1 MPSMPPIS
9 RTLSFAALFLFLS
22 SPMRLVLAQS
32 AQAPEESFA
41 DEIEVSL
48 VNLEVVV
55 TDKKGKPMAGLT
67 REDFEVYE
75 DGKLVEVTNFY
86 SESGPAG
93 SNGTAGSKAETR
105 PIDQRLNL
113 VIFVDD
119 YNTEQESRNAILDG
133 AREFLGKSLS
143 SGDQVMVVRFGRSLE
158 VRKPFT
164 SDHAQAISELE
175 VIRKLASNLAS
186 RESSR
191 DHQIEVVIDGIMAT
205 GGWGPVAEARI
216 REYAELETSYM
227 AASLDAL
234 GTVVGWLS
242 GLPGRKAILYVSDG
256 LPAVPG
262 EDLFIWAEAR
272 SGYRAGNRISGMNA
286 ASYDASE
293 LFRRVT
299 SRASRNRVAIY
310 PIEAMGARWVRGT
323 RLQEARIQNRQNGLR
338 FLAEETGGTTMLNA
352 AQPGQAL
359 SQTLAPDLSTYY
371 SLGYRPQRNADDR
384 EHKVEVKVK
393 RKGTLARYRRWYQ
406 DKPVSEAIAERT
418 AATMAFGAQDNP
430 LGAVLEVGRQTPA
443 GEGFVVPLRVKIPLD
458 KLYLEPKGTNRE
470 GRLRLFVVASGAESV
485 TPVRETRVVT
495 VTVPESDFSAGA
507 AGAAGKAR
515 EYVHEVRITLG
526 KGSWT
531 VGVGVRD
538 EIATTTSY
546 LQGKLESGAPAGP
559 SGR

>member
-1 MPSMPPIS
+1 MPSIP
-9 RTLSFAALFLFLS
+9 RTLSLAAL
-22 SPMRLVLAQS
+22 LVLLLAPAPPARAQTP
-32 AQAPEESFA
+32 AEGFT

-55 TDKKGKPMAGLT
+55 ADKKGKPMAGLT
-67 REDFEVYE
+67 REDFEVFE
-75 DGKLVEVTNFY
+75 DGKPVEITNFY
-86 SESGPAG
+86 AESGPAEG
-93 SNGTAGSKAETR
+93 GKAEAR

-113 VIFVDD
+113 VVFVDD
-119 YNTEQESRNAILDG
+119 YNVEQESRNAILDG
-133 AREFLGKSLS
+133 VRDFLGKSLAP
-143 SGDQVMVVRFGRSLE
+143 GDQVMVVRFGRSLE

-164 SDHAQAISELE
+164 ADTAQVLSELE

-191 DHQIEVVIDGIMAT
+191 DHQIEVVIDGLEAT

-216 REYAELETSYM
+216 REYAEVETSYV

-234 GTVVGWLS
+234 ETVVGWLS

-262 EDLFIWAEAR
+262 EDLFIWAEAY
-272 SGYRAGNRISGMNA
+272 SGYRAGRRVSGMNA
-286 ASYDASE
+286 GSYDASE

-299 SRASRNRVAIY
+299 SKASRNRVAIY

-352 AQPGQAL
+352 AQPAQAL
-359 SQTLAPDLSTYY
+359 GQTLAPDLSRYY
-371 SLGYRPQRNADDR
+371 SLGYRPQRSADDR
-384 EHKVEVKVK
+384 EHKVEVRVK
-393 RKGTLARYRRWYQ
+393 RKGATARYRRWYQ
-406 DKPVSEAIAERT
+406 DKPVSEVIADRT
-418 AATMAFGAQDNP
+418 AATMAFGAEDNP
-430 LGAVLEVGRQTPA
+430 LGAALEIGPQTPA
-443 GEGFVVPLRVKIPLD
+443 GEGFVVPLRVKVPLD
-458 KLYLEPKGTNRE
+458 KLYLEPKGKSRE
-470 GRLRLFVVASGAESV
+470 GRLRLFVVASGVESV
-485 TPVRETRVVT
+485 TPVRETRVLT
-495 VTVPESDFSAGA
+495 VTVPESDVAGMA
-507 AGAAGKAR
+507 EGKSR

-526 KGSWT
+526 RGSWT

-546 LQGKLESGAPAGP
+546 LQGKLESGGTAG
-559 SGR
+559 R

>member
-1 MPSMPPIS
+1 MPPIP
-9 RTLSFAALFLFLS
+9 RN
-22 SPMRLVLAQS
+22 LVLAAFILLLLVMPAGPS
-32 AQAPEESFA
+32 RAQAPEETFA

-67 REDFEVYE
+67 RDDFEVFE
-75 DGKLVEVTNFY
+75 DGKPVEITNFY
-86 SESGPAG
+86 AESGAAAEAG
-93 SNGTAGSKAETR
+93 GKPGAAEAR

-113 VIFVDD
+113 VVFVDD

-133 AREFLGKSLS
+133 VRDFLGGSLAP
-143 SGDQVMVVRFGRSLE
+143 GDQVMVVRFGRSLE

-164 SDHAQAISELE
+164 SDHAQVVSELE

-191 DHQIEVVIDGIMAT
+191 DHQIQVVIDGIEAT
-205 GGWGPVAEARI
+205 GSWGPVAEARI
-216 REYAELETSYM
+216 REYAEVETSYA

-234 GTVVGWLS
+234 ETVVGWLS

-262 EDLFIWAEAR
+262 EDLFIWAEAL
-272 SGYRAGNRISGMNA
+272 SGYRAGRRISGMNA
-286 ASYDASE
+286 GSYDASE

-299 SRASRNRVAIY
+299 SKASRNRVAIY

-352 AQPGQAL
+352 AQPAQAL
-359 SQTLAPDLSTYY
+359 SQTLAPDLTTYY
-371 SLGYRPQRNADDR
+371 SLGYRPQRSADDR

-393 RKGTLARYRRWYQ
+393 RKGVAARYRRWYQ
-406 DKPVSEAIAERT
+406 DKPVSEAIADRT
-418 AATMAFGAQDNP
+418 AATMAFGAEDNP
-430 LGAVLEVGRQTPA
+430 LGAALEIGPQTPA
-443 GEGFVVPLRVKIPLD
+443 GDGFVVPLRVKVPID
-458 KLYLEPKGTNRE
+458 KLYLEPKGEKRE
-470 GRLRLFVVASGAESV
+470 GRLRLFVVASGVDSV

-495 VTVPESDFSAGA
+495 VSVPESHIAEM
-507 AGAAGKAR
+507 AAGKGPR

-526 KGSWT
+526 KGNWT

-546 LQGKLESGAPAGP
+546 LQGKLESGASAG
-559 SGR
+559 R

>member
-1 MPSMPPIS
+1 MPSMPPLP
-9 RTLSFAALFLFLS
+9 RTLSLAALLLLLS
-22 SPMRLVLAQS
+22 SSPRPVLAQT
-32 AQAPEESFA
+32 PEETFT

-67 REDFEVYE
+67 REEFEVYE
-75 DGKLVEVTNFY
+75 DGKLVEITNFFA
-86 SESGPAG
+86 ESGPAATVEG
-93 SNGTAGSKAETR
+93 KAETR

-113 VIFVDD
+113 VVFVDD

-133 AREFLGKSLS
+133 VREFVSSSLS
-143 SGDQVMVVRFGRSLE
+143 PGDQVMVVRFGRSLE

-164 SDHAQAISELE
+164 SDRAEVISELE

-191 DHQIEVVIDGIMAT
+191 DHQIEVVIDGIEAT

-216 REYAELETSYM
+216 REYAEVETSYA

-234 GTVVGWLS
+234 ETVVGWLS

-286 ASYDASE
+286 AAYDASE

-299 SRASRNRVAIY
+299 SRASRNRVSIHA
-310 PIEAMGARWVRGT
+310 IEAMGARWVRGT

-418 AATMAFGAQDNP
+418 AATMAFGAEDNP
-430 LGAVLEVGRQTPA
+430 LGAALEIGPQTPA
-443 GEGFVVPLRVKIPLD
+443 GEGFVVPLRVKIPID

-470 GRLRLFVVASGAESV
+470 GRLRLFVVASGASSV

-495 VTVPESDFSAGA
+495 VTVPESDLVP
-507 AGAAGKAR
+507 GAAGKPR

-546 LQGKLESGAPAGP
+546 LQGKLESGS